1 MRILL
6 AGDGKQSLNII
17 HSLLDKRHRLTV
29 ISTDMI
35 YCQQLADQ
43 YEELA
48 ILNGDST
55 ELSIL
60 EEANAKKI
68 DMVVAMS
75 LYDAENLVI
84 CKLCKQ
90 IFHIQNAIAIIN
102 CPQNVD
108 IFRKLGVDSVIDTNT
123 FILSYIKN

>member
-1 MRILL
+1 MADDSR
-6 AGDGKQSLNII
+6 QSLNVIQ
-17 HSLLDKRHRLTV
+17 SLLDKQHRLTV
-29 ISTDMI
+29 ISTDMV
-35 YCQQLADQ
+35 YCKQLTDQ

-84 CKLCKQ
+84 CKLCKK
-90 IFHIQNAIAIIN
+90 IFHTQNAIAIIN
-102 CPQNVD
+102 HPQNTD
-108 IFRKLGVDSVIDTNT
+108 IFRKLGVDTVIDTNN
-123 FILSYIKN
+123 FILSCIKN